1 MKLNE
6 KPFQLTDPPDFTPS
20 FVNNA
25 PKPQIIETRPPE
37 TIQNYSK
44 QKPKSPVKIRLEPE
58 LIISKSPQK
67 MLKGQKRKHQLLEQI
82 WARCSSSCETRSINS
97 INTDAAAEEK

>member
-1 MKLNE
+1 MKSNE

-37 TIQNYSK
+37 TIQNNSK
-44 QKPKSPVKIRLEPE
+44 QTPKSPVKIRPQSEQ
-58 LIISKSPQK
+58 IISKSPQK
-67 MLKGQKRKHQLLEQI
+67 IVKRPEKETPVV
-82 WARCSSSCETRSINS
+82 RTRSGRVVHPPRKL
-97 INTDAAAEEK
+97 DL